1 MLRIEQSKNE
11 VSTMNQ
17 IINMVIRQVMR
28 QIVHRGVSAGF
39 DQAGKVGKRLKPTRR
54 GSDVSANDTD
64 TQR

>member
-1 MLRIEQSKNE
+1 
-11 VSTMNQ
+11 MNQ

-39 DQAGKVGKRLKPTRR
+39 EQAGKVGKRLKPTRR